1 MNQNGKISIE
11 LNFMYLVVDFKFQKN
26 EFSVYITISLYE
38 DFFRNLL
45 NKLNM
50 IAVGEK
56 KGVTPSSV
64 SPGNKVLLL
73 Y

>member
-56 KGVTPSSV
+56 KGGHPFLSLTRQ
-64 SPGNKVLLL
+64 
-73 Y
+73 